1 MRVKNKMALSDFGV
15 NMLLEYIESA
25 QIINLDQVRELLQTN
40 DVNLVCNLGDS
51 PLLVAAGL
59 A

>member
-1 MRVKNKMALSDFGV
+1 MALSDFGV